1 MSEKLKALSQS
12 LTYKNKTVYEA
23 MPGDEV
29 EKAFAF
35 AEPYKK
41 FLNDAKTERE
51 AVKTS
56 IAIAEQAGF
65 VPYSFGDDLKVGGK
79 YYYDNRGKNLFL
91 FTIGSENLENGIRI
105 SASHI
110 DSPRIDL
117 KQNPLY
123 EDSGMA
129 FFKTHYYGGILKYQ
143 WTATPLALHGVVAL
157 ASGEVLDIVIGEDD
171 RDPIFYIND
180 LLPHLGH
187 DVARKPLGEAI
198 PAEKLNVLV
207 GSLPLEG
214 EAGEKDAIKL
224 AVLQILNEKYGITE
238 EDFLSAELSVVPA
251 AKARDV
257 GLDRA
262 LVGAYGHDDRVCA
275 YPSLRAIIDAKDSV
289 HSLICVLAD
298 KEEIGSEGTSGMQCD
313 LLLDVIDAMAKA
325 MNADPAKVRA
335 NSKCLSA
342 DVTAA
347 YDPNFSDVFEKRNSS
362 FLGNGVALMKFTG
375 ARGKSG
381 SNDASAEYIAWLR
394 RVMAEANVVW
404 QAGELGKVDCGGG
417 GTVAKFIAKHNI
429 ETIDLGVPVI
439 SMHAPY
445 EVISKVDLYESYKAF
460 LAFSVL

>member
-1 MSEKLKALSQS
+1 MSEKTKELAKA
-12 LTYKNKTVYEA
+12 LTYKNKSVYETA
-23 MPGDEV
+23 TADDLQ
-29 EKAFAF
+29 KAFAF

-41 FLNDAKTERE
+41 YLDDAKTERE
-51 AVKTS
+51 AVTAS
-56 IAIAEQAGF
+56 IKIAEEAGF
-65 VPYSFGDDLKVGGK
+65 VPYALGDKLSVGGR

-91 FTIGSENLENGIRI
+91 FSVGSEPMENGIRI

-129 FFKTHYYGGILKYQ
+129 FLKTHYYGGILKYQ
-143 WTATPLALHGVVAL
+143 WVATPLALHGVVAL
-157 ASGEVLDIVIGEDD
+157 ASGEVLNIVVGEDD
-171 RDPIFYIND
+171 SDPVLYIND

-187 DVARKPLGEAI
+187 DIARKPMGEAI

-207 GSLPLEG
+207 GTMPLEG

-257 GLDRA
+257 GFDRA
-262 LVGAYGHDDRVCA
+262 LIGAYGHDDRVCA

-289 HSLICVLAD
+289 HSLICILAD
-298 KEEIGSEGTSGMQCD
+298 KEEVGSEGISGMQCE
-313 LLLDVIDAMAKA
+313 LLLDIIDAMAEA
-325 MNADPAKVRA
+325 TGADPAKVRA

-347 YDPNFSDVFEKRNSS
+347 YDPNFADVFEKRNSS
-362 FLGNGVALMKFTG
+362 FMGNGVALMKFTG
-375 ARGKSG
+375 SRGKSG

-394 RVMAEANVVW
+394 RVMADANVVW

-439 SMHAPY
+439 AMHAPY

-460 LAFSVL
+460 LAFSMY

>member
-1 MSEKLKALSQS
+1 MSDYAKELSEK

-23 MPGDEV
+23 LSSDV
-29 EKAFAF
+29 VKKAFDF
-35 AEPYKK
+35 SEPYKK
-41 FLNDAKTERE
+41 YLDDAKTERE
-51 AVKTS
+51 AVKAS
-56 IAIAEQAGF
+56 IAIAEKEGF
-65 VPYSFGDDLKVGGK
+65 VPYAFGDKLEKGGK

-91 FTIGSENLENGIRI
+91 FTVGEEPIENGIRI

-123 EDSGMA
+123 EDGGMA

-143 WTATPLALHGVVAL
+143 WVATPLSLHGVIAL
-157 ASGEVLDIVIGEDD
+157 TSGEVLDISVGEDES
-171 RDPIFYIND
+171 DPVFYIND

-187 DVARKPLGEAI
+187 ENARKPMGEAI

-207 GSLPLEG
+207 GSLPLLGAED
-214 EAGEKDAIKL
+214 EKDAVKL
-224 AVLQILNEKYGITE
+224 AVLKLLNEKYGITE

-257 GLDRA
+257 GFDRA

-275 YPSLRAIIDAKDSV
+275 YPSLRAILDAKDSV

-313 LLLDVIDAMAKA
+313 LLLDIIDAMARA
-325 MNADPAKVRA
+325 EGADPALVRA

-347 YDPNFSDVFEKRNSS
+347 YDPNFPEVFEKRNTC
-362 FLGNGVALMKFTG
+362 FLGRGVALMKFTG

-394 RVMAEANVVW
+394 RIMRDADVVW
-404 QAGELGKVDCGGG
+404 QSGELGKVDCGGG
-417 GTVAKFIAKHNI
+417 GTVAKYIAKHNI

-439 SMHAPY
+439 AMHSPF
-445 EVISKVDLYESYKAF
+445 EVISKVDLYEAYKAF
-460 LAFSVL
+460 VAFSVL

>member
-1 MSEKLKALSQS
+1 MSEVTKALSES
-12 LTYKNKTVYEA
+12 LTYKNKAVYESISA
-23 MPGDEV
+23 DEL

-41 FLNDAKTERE
+41 YLDDAKTERE
-51 AVKTS
+51 AVTAAIK
-56 IAIAEQAGF
+56 IAEEAGF
-65 VPYSFGDDLKVGGK
+65 VPYALGDEMQVGGK

-91 FTIGSENLENGIRI
+91 FTIGSEPLENGIRI

-143 WTATPLALHGVVAL
+143 WVATPLALHGVVAL
-157 ASGEVLDIVIGEDD
+157 ASGELLNIVVGEDD
-171 RDPIFYIND
+171 SDPVFYIND

-187 DVARKPLGEAI
+187 DIARKPMGEAI

-207 GSLPLEG
+207 GSVPLMG

-224 AVLQILNEKYGITE
+224 AVLKLLNEKYGITE

-251 AKARDV
+251 AKARDI
-257 GLDRA
+257 GFDRG

-275 YPSLRAIIDAKDSV
+275 YPSLRAIIDATDSV
-289 HSLICVLAD
+289 HSLICILAD
-298 KEEIGSEGTSGMQCD
+298 KEEIGSEGTSGMQCE
-313 LLLDVIDAMAKA
+313 LLLDIINAMAEAK
-325 MNADPAKVRA
+325 NANPAKVRA

-347 YDPNFSDVFEKRNSS
+347 FDPNFSEVFERRNSS
-362 FLGNGVALMKFTG
+362 FMGNGVALMKFTG
-375 ARGKSG
+375 SRGKGG

-394 RVMAEANVVW
+394 KVMADANVVW

-439 SMHAPY
+439 AMHSPF
-445 EVISKVDLYESYKAF
+445 EVISKVDLFETYKAF
-460 LAFSVL
+460 LAFSVN